1 MKIGFTGT
9 RNGLTRPQWKA
20 LLELLNKINNHDHIE
35 EAHHGAAIGADAEF
49 VMALMWLSLQAD
61 SVEGE
66 GVKIHAHP
74 CDLANYQDMI
84 SLYHSHVKYD
94 GRDPLERNKDIVNRC
109 DLLIACPFGDE
120 IQRSGTWSTVR
131 YARTQGKMIRI
142 IMPDGEVRKEP

>member
-20 LLELLNKINNHDHIE
+20 LLELLTKIDNHDPIE
-35 EAHHGAAIGADAEF
+35 EAYHGAAVGADAEF
-49 VMALMWLSLQAD
+49 VMAMMWMVIDKTSQIEAYPCNLAGYRD
-61 SVEGE
+61 VMA
-66 GVKIHAHP
+66 IH
-74 CDLANYQDMI
+74 
-84 SLYHSHVKYD
+84 HSHLKHPEK
-94 GRDPLERNKDIVNRC
+94 DPLERNKDIVNRC

-142 IMPDGEVRKEP
+142 VMPDGEVRRET